1 MILDSISLSNFK
13 NYSETSVSF
22 GKEINCI
29 TGLNGSG
36 KTNLL
41 DAIHYLSMTKSAF
54 NSVDGQNIKNGEVFY
69 AINGI
74 FNHKNKLQKV
84 ICSLKTGTKKNI
96 KVNDV
101 ACTKLS
107 EHLGKFPLV
116 LIAPNDDELIRDSS
130 ETRRKFF
137 DSTIAQTNKKYLQ
150 NLIEY
155 THFLKQRNALLKRI
169 NETGKRDISLIN
181 QYDDKLISIG
191 FQISADRKAFISQ
204 YLPEFSTHYK
214 FISDEKELVTIEYKS
229 KALESDFEKIFK
241 ASLEKDILMQR
252 TNVGIHRDDYDF
264 LIEEKGLK
272 KFGSQG
278 QQKSFLVSL
287 KLAQF
292 DYLKE
297 LFGFKPLLLLDDIFD
312 KLDDTRIN
320 KLISLIS
327 TDKFQQI
334 FITDAREERTKTLL
348 QSVKVD
354 YKLFLVHDN
363 KVVLQE

>member
-1 MILDSISLSNFK
+1 MIIDSISLTNFK
-13 NYSETSVSF
+13 NYSESSISF
-22 GKEINCI
+22 GPEVNCI

-54 NSVDGQNIKNGEVFY
+54 NSVDGQNIKNDEAFY
-69 AINGI
+69 AIKGI
-74 FNHKNKLQKV
+74 FKHNDKEHKVL
-84 ICSLKTGTKKNI
+84 CSLKTGTKKNF

-101 ACTKLS
+101 AYSKLS

-130 ETRRKFF
+130 EVRRKFF

-155 THFLKQRNALLKRI
+155 AHFLKQRNALLKRI
-169 NETGKRDISLIN
+169 NETGHRDLNLIN
-181 QYDDKLISIG
+181 QYDDKLITIG
-191 FQISADRKAFISQ
+191 YQISEERKNFLIK
-204 YLPEFSTHYK
+204 YEPEFSSHYK
-214 FISDEKELVTIEYKS
+214 FISDKKEKVLIEYKS
-229 KALESDFEKIFK
+229 KTLEVDFEKIFK
-241 ASLEKDILMQR
+241 ANLEKDILLQR
-252 TNVGIHRDDYDF
+252 TNVGIHRDDYEF
-264 LIEEKGLK
+264 LIENKSLK
-272 KFGSQG
+272 KYGSQG

-297 LFGFKPLLLLDDIFD
+297 LFGFRPLLLLDDIFD
-312 KLDDTRIN
+312 KLDDNRIN

-334 FITDAREERTKTLL
+334 FITDAREERTKALL
-348 QSVKVD
+348 KDIKVAH
-354 YKLFLVHDN
+354 KLFFVSDN
-363 KVVLQE
+363 KIMAL